1 MSVDAPR
8 DIKSIHD
15 YVNDELMRN
24 GHFLGPDWPDY
35 YSDLVLEMLW
45 FQENGATLDI
55 CNSKLLLER

>member
-35 YSDLVLEMLW
+35 YSDLVLEMPW
-45 FQENGATLDI
+45 FQEN
-55 CNSKLLLER
+55 